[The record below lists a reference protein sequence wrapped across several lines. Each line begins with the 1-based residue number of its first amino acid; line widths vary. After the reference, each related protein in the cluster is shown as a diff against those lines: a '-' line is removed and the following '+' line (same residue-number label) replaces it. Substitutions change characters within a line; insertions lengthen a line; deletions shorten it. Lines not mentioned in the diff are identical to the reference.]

1 MSDKKAAKPQG
12 SRIDYSEVTP
22 ATGTDPDGKKIAATL
37 ANQMPTADMP
47 AFDGSGRSD
56 PDKTIPGPEAA
67 SGVDAVE
74 EERTQKYTKE
84 RKSKRS

>member
-22 ATGTDPDGKKIAATL
+22 ATGTDPDNKKIAGTL

-47 AFDGSGRSD
+47 AADGSKRSD
-56 PDKTIPGPEAA
+56 PDKTIPGPEAV
-67 SGVDAVE
+67 SGIDDVE
-74 EERTQKYTKE
+74 EERTGN